1 MKVLLYYIGKA
12 RDTHANA
19 MAEEYIK
26 RSTRF
31 AKCEMREIHPL
42 RFDPW
47 AKHPSAAKILL
58 DPAGRALDSAG
69 FISLVEKAERDGRD
83 MVFVIGGADG
93 LPAGVEAARGSAAGA
108 VADDHA
114 ARTGARGAGGADL
127 SRAYRAAR
135 APLPTLAVS
144 ARAGY
149 WGRAADAALIW
160 FLTGAAGLGVTLAAV
175 AMVVPGK

>member
-1 MKVLLYYIGKA
+1 VKLLLFYIGKA

-19 MAEEYIK
+19 MAAEYIK

-47 AKHPSAAKILL
+47 AKHPSASKILL

-83 MVFVIGGADG
+83 LVFLIGGAEG
-93 LPAGVEAARGSAAGA
+93 LPADWKAR
-108 VADDHA
+108 
-114 ARTGARGAGGADL
+114 ADL
-127 SRAYRAAR
+127 LLGLSPMTMPHELARVVLAEQIYRA
-135 APLPTLAVS
+135 LT
-144 ARAGY
+144 
-149 WGRAADAALIW
+149 ALR
-160 FLTGAAGLGVTLAAV
+160 GH
-175 AMVVPGK
+175 PYPR